1 MRYMLDTNICIY
13 LINDRPAQVRKR
25 LEALTP
31 GDVGVSS
38 ITVAE
43 LAYGIAKTRSTRNR
57 AALEGF
63 LLSLEIAD
71 FGLDAAMVY
80 GEVRAAVE
88 RKGTPI
94 GPLDMQIAAHAIAL
108 DVVLVTNNRREF
120 NRVAGLRLENWV

>member
-13 LINDRPAQVRKR
+13 LINDRPAHVRKR

-38 ITVAE
+38 TTVAE
-43 LAYGIAKTRSTRNR
+43 LAYGIAKTRSARNR
-57 AALEGF
+57 TALEGF

-94 GPLDMQIAAHAIAL
+94 GPLDMHIAAHAIAL

>member
-13 LINDRPAQVRKR
+13 LINDRPASVRER
-25 LEALTP
+25 LQMLQP

-43 LAYGIAKTRSTRNR
+43 LAYGIAKTRSPRNR
-57 AALEGF
+57 AALERF
-63 LLSLEIAD
+63 LLPLEIAD
-71 FGLDAAMVY
+71 FGVEAAIAY

-94 GPLDMQIAAHAIAL
+94 GPLDMESAAHALAL
-108 DVVLVTNNRREF
+108 GVVLITNNQREF
-120 NRVAGLRLENWV
+120 KRVTGLRLENWV